1 MKNKTR
7 SAPEP
12 SDASAVRDAEKTIA
26 QLPELIKRDKFG
38 VVNIQRAL
46 NCDVLAAMKIRRALL
61 TDGDTTSVEKNFFEL
76 NEKDKIIYLKRLI
89 SDRFASGEC
98 MTEEVAERAERE
110 LISIEHGNMADTFL
124 FARSVAGILREITD
138 KPCFVGIGC
147 CSVVAYLIG
156 ITGEAPDPI
165 GRGLIFERGFRENV
179 CPETPFSFYVPEN
192 ELALLEKKVKKS
204 FADARLKR
212 QDDEL
217 ILSAAGAHVG
227 ILDSALSLHR
237 VCALAERSVY
247 SSGHAVFQE
256 DYMHLLHYIGGYGYE
271 EANRIRRAIG
281 KRKYDEIEEYRIGF
295 MRGAASVLPP
305 AESGRLFTEIAA
317 ELGGAY
323 CKAYVLSAKAVL
335 DAHFPSRCAASP
347 LS

>member
-1 MKNKTR
+1 
-7 SAPEP
+7 
-12 SDASAVRDAEKTIA
+12 
-26 QLPELIKRDKFG
+26 
-38 VVNIQRAL
+38 
-46 NCDVLAAMKIRRALL
+46 MKIYRALL
-61 TDGDTTSVEKNFFEL
+61 ADGDTTSVEKNFFEL
-76 NEKDKIIYLKRLI
+76 NEKDKLLYLKRLI

-124 FARSVAGILREITD
+124 FARSVAEILREMTD

-212 QDDEL
+212 QNDEL

-227 ILDSALSLHR
+227 ILDSALSLYR

-247 SSGHAVFQE
+247 SSAPRGIPRGLHAPAS
-256 DYMHLLHYIGGYGYE
+256 LHR
-271 EANRIRRAIG
+271 RIQL
-281 KRKYDEIEEYRIGF
+281 
-295 MRGAASVLPP
+295 RGSEQNTPCDR
-305 AESGRLFTEIAA
+305 EKKI
-317 ELGGAY
+317 
-323 CKAYVLSAKAVL
+323 
-335 DAHFPSRCAASP
+335 
-347 LS
+347 